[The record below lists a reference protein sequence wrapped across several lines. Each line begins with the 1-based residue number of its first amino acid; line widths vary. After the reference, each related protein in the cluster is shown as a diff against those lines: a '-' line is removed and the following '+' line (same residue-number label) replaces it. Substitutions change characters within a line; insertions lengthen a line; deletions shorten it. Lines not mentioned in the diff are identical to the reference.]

1 MYLHAYIRRLTK
13 RDKGLPY
20 RTLSTQYR
28 NIAERFR
35 PSCSSLTFIHL
46 PYPYI
51 PLQLAIFVSIPT
63 RQPGVI
69 SILPIPRPYVSIL
82 VLPIIQAH
90 AYLLPT
96 RSLPPLRSSP
106 TINSARYSPSSAH
119 SRLAHGAC
127 NFHVAPS
134 SSFVSV
140 SLRIEPFHIYPFSFN
155 GNGSR
160 TSESARSFALSRA
173 RVGADE
179 GERHP
184 LKSSWEPITRVT
196 QGRTHRVSTAPKIL
210 LRPRL
215 IDRLKPKIMIVAARN
230 ESWKKGADGRHY
242 APVEGI
248 KRLN

>member
-1 MYLHAYIRRLTK
+1 M
-13 RDKGLPY
+13 
-20 RTLSTQYR
+20 
-28 NIAERFR
+28 
-35 PSCSSLTFIHL
+35 
-46 PYPYI
+46 
-51 PLQLAIFVSIPT
+51 FVSHLHSSPL
-63 RQPGVI
+63 
-69 SILPIPRPYVSIL
+69 SIYSTSARHLCLDTNKIARCHLYLANSSFVCIHPRST
-82 VLPIIQAH
+82 IIKAH
-90 AYLLPT
+90 AYYVQLVLFPH
-96 RSLPPLRSSP
+96 SNHPPPS
-106 TINSARYSPSSAH
+106 TVRYSPSSAH

-134 SSFVSV
+134 SSFISV
-140 SLRIEPFHIYPFSFN
+140 SLRIEPFHIHPFSFN
-155 GNGSR
+155 SNGSR

-230 ESWKKGADGRHY
+230 ESWKKGADGRLY

>member
-1 MYLHAYIRRLTK
+1 M
-13 RDKGLPY
+13 
-20 RTLSTQYR
+20 
-28 NIAERFR
+28 
-35 PSCSSLTFIHL
+35 
-46 PYPYI
+46 
-51 PLQLAIFVSIPT
+51 FVSHLHSSPL
-63 RQPGVI
+63 
-69 SILPIPRPYVSIL
+69 SIYSTSARHLCLDTNKTARCHLYLANSSSVCIHPRSTNNPSAC
-82 VLPIIQAH
+82 VLR
-90 AYLLPT
+90 PT
-96 RSLPPLRSSP
+96 RSLPPLYHPPPS
-106 TINSARYSPSSAH
+106 TVRYSPSSAH

-134 SSFVSV
+134 SSFISV
-140 SLRIEPFHIYPFSFN
+140 SLRIEPFHIHPFSFN
-155 GNGSR
+155 SNGSR

-230 ESWKKGADGRHY
+230 ESWKKGADGRLY

>member
-13 RDKGLPY
+13 RDKSLPY

-46 PYPYI
+46 PYPYT

-90 AYLLPT
+90 AYYVQLVLFPH
-96 RSLPPLRSSP
+96 SNHPPPS
-106 TINSARYSPSSAH
+106 TVRYSPSSAH

-134 SSFVSV
+134 SSFISV
-140 SLRIEPFHIYPFSFN
+140 SLRIEPFHIHPFSFN
-155 GNGSR
+155 SNGSR

-230 ESWKKGADGRHY
+230 ESWKKGADGRLY